1 MSEDPYQKVTEGKG
15 ILGTIQKY
23 ARTYIGY
30 YDRETRRDADKIL
43 RETITS
49 RYEEQWGRISEI
61 QRQLISQKQLEFVDD
76 LEAGS
81 IKLRGL
87 IDRIKTAAYGYAG
100 FFDVVRVNQDE
111 LQRLYE
117 YDLLLLENVDKVSR
131 AIDHV
136 QASIGSDG
144 MESAIRNMVA
154 VVQESVEAFNRRE
167 EVILST

>member
-1 MSEDPYQKVTEGKG
+1 MSEDPYRKVTEEKG
-15 ILGTIQKY
+15 LLGTIQKY

-49 RYEEQWGRISEI
+49 RYEEQWSRISEI
-61 QRQLISQKQLEFVDD
+61 QRQLIADKQLEYVDD

-81 IKLRGL
+81 VKLRGL
-87 IDRIKTAAYGYAG
+87 IDRIGTAAYGYAG

-111 LQRLYE
+111 LNSLYE
-117 YDLLLLENVDKVSR
+117 YDLLLLENADKISR

-136 QASIGSDG
+136 QASVGTDG
-144 MESAIRNMVA
+144 IEPAIRNMVA
-154 VVQESVEAFNRRE
+154 VIQESTEAYNRRE